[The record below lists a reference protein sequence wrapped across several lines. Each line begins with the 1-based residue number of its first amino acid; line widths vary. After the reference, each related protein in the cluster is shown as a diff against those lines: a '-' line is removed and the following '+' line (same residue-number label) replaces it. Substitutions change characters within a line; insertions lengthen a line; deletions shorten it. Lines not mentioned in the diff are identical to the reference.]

1 MSQPG
6 TQQRN
11 RRIASRQKPKGSTK
25 VTCHKGLLGLGP
37 NLAVSLLDLSETGVR
52 LVVKSALEK
61 GQEIEIGLLGLNHP
75 RPIKLPAV
83 VAWSV
88 PAADGTY
95 CLGARFQKR
104 LTYGDFLQLAVR

>member
-1 MSQPG
+1 
-6 TQQRN
+6 
-11 RRIASRQKPKGSTK
+11 
-25 VTCHKGLLGLGP
+25 
-37 NLAVSLLDLSETGVR
+37 
-52 LVVKSALEK
+52 
-61 GQEIEIGLLGLNHP
+61 
-75 RPIKLPAV
+75 V